1 LAGALFSCDL
11 YRVEGRFMAEGVFFS
26 EVWKTY
32 ERELGV
38 VSQPAL
44 RGVTFTVRRGETLGL
59 IGANGAGKSTCIR
72 LLMDFIRPDKGTV
85 TLDGRSPGDS
95 RLRRDIGYLPEIAA
109 FPSSLTI
116 LDMLRF
122 VGTTHDLKTSVLSQ
136 QSERWLNALELWEAR
151 KRPIRTF
158 SKGMQQRASFVLA
171 LVHDPSLLIL
181 DEPMSGL
188 DPIGRASISRL
199 IQDLKTQGKTIL
211 FCTHIL
217 EDVDRLADR
226 LLILHKGEKC
236 FEGTP
241 TELSTSY
248 GTSSIVDGFLSAIGV
263 SES

>member
-1 LAGALFSCDL
+1 MVDSISF
-11 YRVEGRFMAEGVFFS
+11 V

-32 ERELGV
+32 ERELGS

-44 RGVTFTVRRGETLGL
+44 RGVTFSVRQGETLGL

-72 LLMDFIRPDKGTV
+72 LIMDFIRPSQGV
-85 TLDGRSPGDS
+85 ITLNGRSPDKS
-95 RLRRDIGYLPEIAA
+95 SLRHDIGYLPEIAS
-109 FPSSLTI
+109 FPASLTI

-122 VGTTHDLKTSVLSQ
+122 VGAAHDLPKTVLAE
-136 QSERWLNALELWEAR
+136 QSERWLRALELWDAR
-151 KRPIRTF
+151 KRPIRTY

-188 DPIGRASISRL
+188 DPIGRASIGRL
-199 IQDLKTQGKTIL
+199 IQDLKGQGKTIL

-226 LLILHKGEKC
+226 LLILHKGEKR

-241 TELSTSY
+241 SELSMAF
-248 GTSSIVDGFLSAIGV
+248 GTTSIVDGFLHAIEV
-263 SES
+263 TQS

>member
-1 LAGALFSCDL
+1 M
-11 YRVEGRFMAEGVFFS
+11 YMPEGVFFS

-38 VSQPAL
+38 KSQPAL

-72 LLMDFIRPDKGTV
+72 LLMDFIRPDKGSV
-85 TLDGRSPGDS
+85 TLDGRSPEDS
-95 RLRRDIGYLPEIAA
+95 RLRNDIGYLPEIAA
-109 FPSSLTI
+109 FPASLTI

-122 VGTTHDLKTSVLSQ
+122 VGSSHGLNKTLLEE
-136 QSERWLNALELWEAR
+136 QSEKWLTELELWEAR
-151 KRPIRTF
+151 KRPIRSF

-188 DPIGRASISRL
+188 DPIGRASISQL
-199 IQDLKTQGKTIL
+199 IQDLKAQGKTIL

-241 TELSTSY
+241 AELSVNY
-248 GTSSIVDGFLSAIGV
+248 GTASIVDGFLHAIGV
-263 SES
+263 TES

>member
-1 LAGALFSCDL
+1 MLDAVLFSDI
-11 YRVEGRFMAEGVFFS
+11 
-26 EVWKTY
+26 WKTY
-32 ERELGV
+32 ERELGIS
-38 VSQPAL
+38 SQPAL
-44 RGVTFTVRRGETLGL
+44 KGVTFSVYKGETLGL

-72 LLMDFIRPDKGTV
+72 LLMDFIRPDKGTI
-85 TLDGRSPGDS
+85 TIDGQSPQS
-95 RLRRDIGYLPEIAA
+95 SSVRHNIGYLPEIAS

-116 LDMLRF
+116 LDMLKF
-122 VGTTHDLKTSVLSQ
+122 VGAAHNLPKTTLSE
-136 QSERWLNALELWEAR
+136 QSERWLRTLKLWDAR
-151 KRPIRTF
+151 KRPIRTY

-188 DPIGRASISRL
+188 DPIGRASISQL
-199 IQDLKTQGKTIL
+199 IQDIKKQGKTIL

-226 LLILHKGEKC
+226 LLILHKGAKL

-241 TELSTSY
+241 TELSNQYNAET
-248 GTSSIVDGFLSAIGV
+248 IVDGFLHAIEV

>member
-1 LAGALFSCDL
+1 
-11 YRVEGRFMAEGVFFS
+11 MADAINFN

-32 ERELGV
+32 VCDLGT

-44 RGVTFTVRRGETLGL
+44 RGVTFSVRHGETLGL

-72 LLMDFIRPDKGTV
+72 LIMDFIRPDQGSIV
-85 TLDGRSPGDS
+85 MEGRSPADS
-95 RLRRDIGYLPEIAA
+95 SLRNSIGYLPEIAS
-109 FPSSLTI
+109 FPASLTL

-122 VGTTHDLKTSVLSQ
+122 VGATHGLSRSVLAE
-136 QSERWLNALELWEAR
+136 QSERWLRALELWEAR
-151 KRPIRTF
+151 KRPIRTY

-188 DPIGRASISRL
+188 DPIGRARIGQL
-199 IQDLKTQGKTIL
+199 IQDLKGQGKTIL

-226 LLILHKGEKC
+226 LLILHKGEKR

-241 TELSTSY
+241 EELSATF
-248 GTSSIVDGFLSAIGV
+248 GTSSIVDGFLRAIGMEV
-263 SES
+263 KA

>member
-1 LAGALFSCDL
+1 MP
-11 YRVEGRFMAEGVFFS
+11 EGIFFS
-26 EVWKTY
+26 DVWKTY
-32 ERELGV
+32 ERELGSI
-38 VSQPAL
+38 SQPAL
-44 RGVTFTVRRGETLGL
+44 RGVNFSVRHGETLGL

-72 LLMDFIRPDKGTV
+72 LIMDFIRPDRGGI
-85 TLDGRSPGDS
+85 TLNGRSPQDS
-95 RLRRDIGYLPEIAA
+95 KLRRDIGYLPEIAS

-122 VGTTHDLKTSVLSQ
+122 VGATHDLPKTILAQ
-136 QSERWLNALELWEAR
+136 QSEKWLKVLELWEAR
-151 KRPIRTF
+151 KRPIRTY

-188 DPIGRASISRL
+188 DPIGRASISQL
-199 IQDLKTQGKTIL
+199 IQDLKAQGKTIL

-241 TELSTSY
+241 VELSVAY
-248 GTSSIVDGFLSAIGV
+248 GTVSIVDGFLHAIGV
-263 SES
+263 TES

>member
-1 LAGALFSCDL
+1 MPDSISFSDVC
-11 YRVEGRFMAEGVFFS
+11 
-26 EVWKTY
+26 KTY

-44 RGVTFTVRRGETLGL
+44 RGVTFSVRQGETLGL

-72 LLMDFIRPDKGTV
+72 LVMDFIRPDRGEI
-85 TLDGRSPGDS
+85 TLNGQSPQES
-95 RLRRDIGYLPEIAA
+95 ALRNDIGYLPEIAS
-109 FPSSLTI
+109 FPASLTI

-122 VGTTHDLKTSVLSQ
+122 VGATHNLSKSVLTE
-136 QSERWLNALELWEAR
+136 QSERWLIALELWDAR
-151 KRPIRTF
+151 KRPIRTY

-188 DPIGRASISRL
+188 DPIGRARISQL
-199 IQDLKTQGKTIL
+199 IQDLKDQGKTIL

-226 LLILHKGEKC
+226 LLILHKGEKR
-236 FEGTP
+236 FEGTLA
-241 TELSTSY
+241 ELSDTF
-248 GTSSIVDGFLSAIGV
+248 GTGSIVEGFLRSIEV
-263 SES
+263 TNL